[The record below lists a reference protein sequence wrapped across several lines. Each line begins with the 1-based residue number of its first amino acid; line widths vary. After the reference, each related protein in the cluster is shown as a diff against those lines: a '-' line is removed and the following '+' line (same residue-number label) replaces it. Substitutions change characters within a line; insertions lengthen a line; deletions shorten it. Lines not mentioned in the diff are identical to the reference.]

1 MMVRPMSGSDSSAPQ
16 RPQLDPHAVWAQN
29 SGKTTAADGPS
40 TGRDGSSGASFSEAD
55 MAEPQFAMHNDDDL
69 PRTLRRERDARRQ
82 AQGFQSHAASSAAH
96 GPSIPDDDKRAFSSE
111 EPGGAPAAT
120 VTDFDVPF
128 MRMVVILL
136 KWTVA
141 AIPAMILLGLIM
153 FAIGQIAQKF
163 LPWLVKMRIVVSF
176 P

>member
-1 MMVRPMSGSDSSAPQ
+1 MVARTMSGSEGAAPH

-29 SGKTTAADGPS
+29 SGKAAAAEASDM
-40 TGRDGSSGASFSEAD
+40 GRDGPPASSYSETD

-82 AQGFQSHAASSAAH
+82 AQGFQPHPAPSGSS
-96 GPSIPDDDKRAFSSE
+96 PSIPDDEKRTYGTE

-128 MRMVVILL
+128 LRLALFFL
-136 KWTVA
+136 KCTLA
-141 AIPAMILLGLIM
+141 AIPALIVLGLIM
-153 FAIGQIAQKF
+153 FAMGQVAQKF